1 MSTEIVEIG
10 AQDHRLWALAV
21 AVFRGVEHE
30 QHREFLDDPATV
42 AFVARDQERIV
53 GWAWGYRQIRA
64 DGDSMLLLYE
74 IEVEEDERGEG
85 IGRSLVEAFLAL
97 GRREGH
103 RKMWLLTDEDNPAA
117 MSIYE
122 ATGGRRSDKR
132 DVSYWW
138 PLS

>member
-1 MSTEIVEIG
+1 MG

-42 AFVARDQERIV
+42 AFVARDPEGIV
-53 GWAWGYRQIRA
+53 GWAWGYRQVRA
-64 DGDSMLLLYE
+64 DGDSMLFLYE
-74 IEVEEDERGEG
+74 IEVEEDERGKG

-122 ATGGRRSDKR
+122 ATGGQRSDKR